1 MIGYLALAG
10 FVATIPAANWLIGN
24 AGTVCVPG
32 GPCLIPVGFGLMAP
46 SGVLMI
52 GLALVLRD
60 IVQRTIGI
68 GWSLAGIAIG
78 AALSWTVAPAALAIA
93 SAAAFLF
100 SELADTAVYTPLAR
114 KRLIAAVLAS
124 SLVGTVIDSALFLYL
139 AFGSVALLPGLV
151 LGKVWMVALATVGI
165 WLARRRLESA
175 GTA

>member
-1 MIGYLALAG
+1 MLGYFALTG
-10 FVATIPAANWLIGN
+10 FIATIPAANWLIGN
-24 AGTVCVPG
+24 AGTVCVPN

-60 IVQRTIGI
+60 LVQRTLGI
-68 GWSLAGIAIG
+68 GWSLAGILAG
-78 AALSWTVAPAALAIA
+78 AALSWFVAAPALALA

-114 KRLIAAVLAS
+114 RRLITAVLAS
-124 SLVGTVIDSALFLYL
+124 SLVGTAIDSALFLWL

-151 LGKVWMVALATVGI
+151 LGKVWMVSAATLVL
-165 WLARRRLESA
+165 WLTRRHWRPSA
-175 GTA
+175 A